1 MYGPNHVTYVDPTVS
16 VIESASHGER
26 WKHGRALKRVGFLQ
40 GFDDTA
46 EGASRPG
53 HFRGVATVVTKLFNI
68 VQPTNAYFG
77 QKDAAQC
84 CLIRRIVHDL
94 DIDVNVMVLDTVREP
109 DGLAMSSRNAYLSSR
124 EREAAPIV
132 YRSLRR
138 ARELYFS
145 KSESISSDMLR
156 AEVHR
161 VLESEPLIT
170 QVQYVTIDDRETMR
184 PIAKVGQE
192 GAVISLACKLGSV
205 RLIDN
210 MVLKPR

>member
-1 MYGPNHVTYVDPTVS
+1 VSCHTVYT
-16 VIESASHGER
+16 V
-26 WKHGRALKRVGFLQ
+26 Q
-40 GFDDTA
+40 GFDDIA

-94 DIDVNVMVLDTVREP
+94 NIDVNIMVLDTVREP
-109 DGLAMSSRNAYLSSR
+109 DGLAMSSRNAYLSLK
-124 EREAAPIV
+124 EREAAPAV
-132 YRSLRR
+132 YRSLCR
-138 ARELYFS
+138 ARDLYLART
-145 KSESISSDMLR
+145 ESISADVLKE
-156 AEVHR
+156 EVQSG
-161 VLESEPLIT
+161 LQSEPLIT

-184 PIAKVGQE
+184 PIAQVGQD
-192 GAVISLACKLGSV
+192 GAIISLACKLGSV

-210 MVLKPR
+210 MVLKPS